1 MEQSFQTQRPKWSSF
16 LEHDDLDNFRDFVSS
31 VNTALAIASTI
42 HIYAAGIQRRELG
55 GRVLKECMLTK
66 YKSNVDN

>member
-1 MEQSFQTQRPKWSSF
+1 MMTWTIPGT
-16 LEHDDLDNFRDFVSS
+16 VSS